1 MLLKSAVFFT
11 DFPGAFVRKWTV
23 TVALVAF
30 AKNTTVLQ
38 SKLSYT
44 FAVVCFMGAEF
55 FVLLHLRR
63 LRKRD
68 GQRESNGLLGL
79 EKTNAIPLQK
89 ILKHYSKKRI
99 RTYTFKYLLL

>member
-11 DFPGAFVRKWTV
+11 DFPRPFVRKWTV
-23 TVALVAF
+23 TVALLAF

-38 SKLSYT
+38 SKLLYT
-44 FAVVCFMGAEF
+44 LAVVCFMGAEF

-63 LRKRD
+63 V

-79 EKTNAIPLQK
+79 EKTNTIPLQK

-99 RTYTFKYLLL
+99 RTYTFKSLLL